1 MGNTSL
7 KGPEIGRIS
16 SFGDRCV
23 WVEYS
28 SSLPKT
34 SSSSSSSLSLSLR
47 SISSLELD
55 WACMIMCIEADCD
68 WVKALDQQFDP
79 RLDGSDH
86 SLLNPWVDVDFGLGV
101 SLELV
106 VGESGSLKE
115 TDTICW
121 VKLEVFFLV
130 RLGLSLAND
139 LSVSPPSGALI
150 IALSNASTLHTS
162 HCHHGHTKSATLV
175 LENHSKGPEAL
186 QHFVKDDLDMP
197 SVGISQNLTWK
208 HLEKKLTKSFRLE
221 IPDFGSLNLKQSE
234 KETHSPT
241 PKPNSHPCAIDSKLI
256 ELNNNKKSHCSPL
269 RRAPSANGAFVGSA
283 ISSSFL
289 INGKKPSTPDQ
300 QLAHSFSAPPSPSP
314 DIVDMRTHGKV
325 VASDLGF
332 PMDMVHTCCLTS
344 SNNVSLT
351 WQQAIMHLPPKLHNS
366 LPLHSSS
373 TDAHLELL
381 EELKPCKKKH
391 TVKYCGYS

>member
-16 SFGDRCV
+16 SFGDR
-23 WVEYS
+23 
-28 SSLPKT
+28 
-34 SSSSSSSLSLSLR
+34 
-47 SISSLELD
+47 
-55 WACMIMCIEADCD
+55 ACMIMCIEADCD

-86 SLLNPWVDVDFGLGV
+86 SLLNPWVDGTWDISDPVFHKIWGMRSDA
-101 SLELV
+101 LV
-106 VGESGSLKE
+106 
-115 TDTICW
+115 C
-121 VKLEVFFLV
+121 
-130 RLGLSLAND
+130 
-139 LSVSPPSGALI
+139 PPSGALI